1 MAAEQVLLLTI
12 GAGPLP
18 NTTPIV
24 PVTTTGAVD
33 SHTADAPPAPTGVS
47 ITDTLDGVILRW
59 LPPPIG
65 TSIIIQTA
73 PDVSGSPGTWTD
85 WEEHG
90 IGTVMRRIT
99 LPQDPF
105 WVRFITVV
113 WGRRSSPTTPVLVAS
128 LTDLRAAFGAAVGGQ
143 RTRAGSSFFL
153 AADGA
158 VKLGGISVNYGSGFT
173 SGATITYSASAGSPA
188 TATISVTA
196 GSFAIGSKSYSYNA
210 SSVGVTGTN
219 GTSVKYYLYY
229 DDPGL
234 AAGSK
239 TLYAS
244 TDATVTYASDSKLF
258 VGEVT
263 VVYPS
268 SGTGSGGGHGPC
280 VSVDAWVI
288 GRSGLLRAGDVRVG
302 DDLLLCDPVSREECW
317 GTVTYSQRKPAPGV
331 RIEAALAA
339 LTCSTSAPIPSGSR
353 FVLAPDTFG
362 LPILVRDA
370 GGRLAEVIVDT
381 VADVGT
387 IDVQHITVGDR
398 CFWASD
404 DGQHFVLHHNTKP
417 PPENP

>member
-1 MAAEQVLLLTI
+1 MADQVLLLTI

-18 NTTPIV
+18 NTTPIT
-24 PVTTTGAVD
+24 PVSTTDAVD
-33 SHTADAPPAPTGVS
+33 PHTADAPPAPTDVS
-47 ITDTLDGVILRW
+47 ITDTLDGVIVRW
-59 LPPPIG
+59 APPPIG
-65 TSIIIQTA
+65 TSILIQTA
-73 PDVSGSPGTWTD
+73 PDVSGSPGTWSD
-85 WEEHG
+85 WEEYG
-90 IGTVMRRIT
+90 PRVTTRRIT

-105 WVRFITVV
+105 WIRFITIV
-113 WGRRSSPTTPVLVAS
+113 WGRRSAPTTPVLVAS
-128 LTDLRAAFGAAVGGQ
+128 MADLRAAFGDAVGGA

-153 AADGA
+153 GTDGA
-158 VKLGGISVNYGSGFT
+158 IKLGGISVNYGSGFT
-173 SGATITYSASAGSPA
+173 SGATITFSASAGTPA

-196 GSFAIGSKSYSYNA
+196 GSFAIGSKSYSYSA

-263 VVYPS
+263 VVFPS
-268 SGTGSGGGHGPC
+268 SGSGSGGGSNPC
-280 VSVDAWVI
+280 VSVDAFVV
-288 GRSGLLRAGDVRVG
+288 GRRGPMRAGDVRVG
-302 DDLLLCDPVSREECW
+302 EMLLLCDPVTLEDCW

-331 RIEAALAA
+331 RIKTGLAS
-339 LTCSTSAPIPSGSR
+339 LTCSTSAPIPTRGR
-353 FVLAPDTFG
+353 FVAAPDIQG
-362 LPILVRDA
+362 LPVLVRDHRTDGLEEA
-370 GGRLAEVIVDT
+370 IVSD
-381 VADVGT
+381 VAHVGV

-404 DGQHFVLHHNTKP
+404 DGQHYILHHNIKKP
-417 PPENP
+417 DLP